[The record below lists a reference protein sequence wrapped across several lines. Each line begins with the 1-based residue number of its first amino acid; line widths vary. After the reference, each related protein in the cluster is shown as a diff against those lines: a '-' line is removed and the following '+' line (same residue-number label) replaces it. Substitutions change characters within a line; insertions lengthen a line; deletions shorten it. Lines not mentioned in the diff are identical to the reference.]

1 MPGNSWVPLLP
12 SWAFLPGECALMGK
26 TWGREGQG
34 EAAEENAGACEEK
47 VSWGGQKRCGVV
59 LETPRAQNLPS
70 NLDLLP
76 S

>member
-47 VSWGGQKRCGVV
+47 VSW
-59 LETPRAQNLPS
+59 
-70 NLDLLP
+70 
-76 S
+76 